1 VLGLTPEKFAR
12 GRLAIAAVT
21 VTVSVSLALAG
32 TKADAQDAIKIGLST
47 PVTGAFA
54 ENGKQMIAAAKLFM
68 EQNGTTIVGRQI
80 QLIIRDDGG
89 VPDQAKRIA
98 QELIVNYG
106 VAVLAGYSPTP
117 NALAVAPLATE
128 ARIPAIIVGAVASI
142 ITARSPYIVRT
153 MYAQSQVTI
162 PMAQWAAK
170 NSIKRVVTLVSDYSP
185 GLDAEKAFVDEFK
198 ADGGEIVESVRV
210 PLLNPD
216 YAPYLQRARDAKPD
230 ALFVWV
236 PGGLAAALM
245 RQYAERGLNKSG
257 IKLIGVGDIT
267 DDAVLN
273 QAGDS
278 MLGVITSMQ
287 YSAAHPSPMNKAF
300 VEGFKIAGN
309 GIRPDHVGVAVYD
322 ALHLIYA
329 AIKKTGGNTNGD
341 ALIAAMKG
349 MAWESPRGPV
359 SIDPETREMVQD
371 VYIRRVERV
380 DGELYNV
387 EFEKFPAVNVSAKTE
402 QAR

>member
-1 VLGLTPEKFAR
+1 MLHLTLEEF
-12 GRLAIAAVT
+12 GRRLLVVAIATLAG
-21 VTVSVSLALAG
+21 SVSYVITGAEV
-32 TKADAQDAIKIGLST
+32 DAQDAVKIGLSA
-47 PVTGAFA
+47 PLTGPFA
-54 ENGKQMIAAAKLFM
+54 ENGKQMIAAAKLFI
-68 EQNGTTIVGRQI
+68 EQSNTTVAGRQV

-98 QELIVNYG
+98 LEFVVNDK
-106 VAVLAGYSPTP
+106 VAVLTGYNPTP
-117 NALAVAPLATE
+117 TALAVAPLATE
-128 ARIPAIIVGAVASI
+128 ARIPEIVVGAVASI

-170 NSIKRVVTLVSDYSP
+170 NGIKRVVTLVSDYSP
-185 GLDAEKAFVDEFK
+185 GLDAEKAFIDEFK
-198 ADGGEIVESVRV
+198 ADGGEIVEAVRV
-210 PLLNPD
+210 PLQNPD

-245 RQYAERGLNKSG
+245 RQYAERGLNNSG

-278 MLGVITSMQ
+278 MLGVTTSMQ

-300 VEGFKIAGN
+300 VEGFKSAGK
-309 GIRPDHVGVAVYD
+309 GIRPDHIGVAVYD

-329 AIKKTGGNTNGD
+329 AIRKTGGNTNGD

-387 EFEKFPAVNVSAKTE
+387 EFEKFAAVKVPAQTE